1 MKNLI
6 FVLFV
11 VLTQSFFAQV
21 TYNANDP
28 FSKITKQSVELV
40 NGTDYVTMSKSLMN
54 EINTYRSQNGLP
66 KLVYDEKMF
75 SYSKSY
81 ADSMVSTNTYN
92 HSDLNGGEYKLE
104 NINLLKTVGT
114 FLSLD
119 EKMVKGIPTTI
130 LNSWKSS
137 PGHNANLLSK
147 DVTKVG
153 VAISSVVYMKN
164 GFYVYDIKAVMVA
177 K

>member
-1 MKNLI
+1 MKNLSLI
-6 FVLFV
+6 LFV
-11 VLTQSFFAQV
+11 FISQALFSQV
-21 TYNANDP
+21 TYDANDP

-40 NGTDYVTMSKSLMN
+40 NGVDYVAMSKTLMN
-54 EINTYRSQNGLP
+54 EINTYRLQNGLP
-66 KLVYDEKMF
+66 NLGYDEKMF
-75 SYSKSY
+75 LYSKLY
-81 ADSMVSTNTYN
+81 ADSMTSTNTYN

-114 FLSLD
+114 FLFLD
-119 EKMVKGIPTTI
+119 EKMVKSIPTTI
-130 LNSWKSS
+130 LNSWESS

-153 VAISSVVYMKN
+153 IAISSVVYMKN

>member
-1 MKNLI
+1 MKNLSLI
-6 FVLFV
+6 LFVFISQVLF
-11 VLTQSFFAQV
+11 SQV
-21 TYNANDP
+21 TYDANDP

-40 NGTDYVTMSKSLMN
+40 TGADYVTMSKTLMN
-54 EINTYRSQNGLP
+54 EINTYRLQNGLP
-66 KLVYDEKMF
+66 KLAYDEKMF
-75 SYSKSY
+75 TYSKLY
-81 ADSMVSTNTYN
+81 ADSMTSTNTYN

-114 FLSLD
+114 FLFLD
-119 EKMVKGIPTTI
+119 EKMVKSIPTTI
-130 LNSWKSS
+130 LNSWESS

-153 VAISSVVYMKN
+153 IAISSVVYMKN

>member
-1 MKNLI
+1 MKNLSLI
-6 FVLFV
+6 LFVFISQVLF
-11 VLTQSFFAQV
+11 SQV
-21 TYNANDP
+21 TYDANDP

-40 NGTDYVTMSKSLMN
+40 TDADYVTMSKTLIN

-66 KLVYDEKMF
+66 KLGYDEKMF
-75 SYSKSY
+75 TYSKLY
-81 ADSMVSTNTYN
+81 ADSMTSTNTYN

-114 FLSLD
+114 FLFLD
-119 EKMVKGIPTTI
+119 EKMVKSIPTTI
-130 LNSWKSS
+130 LNSWESS

-153 VAISSVVYMKN
+153 IAISSVVYMKN